1 MPMSLKTLKP
11 TKQITKWPIKMNKSR
26 PVIIYFMALWA
37 LIGLGG
43 SLLFLMQMIGL
54 EMLNQGIFK
63 IIVGVI
69 VLLFSLGV
77 FFMKPGLIKAFG
89 YLCLINAIL
98 MGVVLASS
106 LMGLKDDSVIQT
118 TIFLIIPS
126 LFFGWKAF
134 TADMTNAALYFQKK

>member
-89 YLCLINAIL
+89 YLCLINAVL

>member
-1 MPMSLKTLKP
+1 
-11 TKQITKWPIKMNKSR
+11 MNKSR
-26 PVIIYFMALWA
+26 PVIIYFMTLWA

-77 FFMKPGLIKAFG
+77 FFMKPGIIKAFG
-89 YLCLINAIL
+89 YLCLINAVL

>member
-1 MPMSLKTLKP
+1 
-11 TKQITKWPIKMNKSR
+11 MNKSR

-77 FFMKPGLIKAFG
+77 FFMKPGIIKAFG
-89 YLCLINAIL
+89 YLCLINAVL

>member
-1 MPMSLKTLKP
+1 
-11 TKQITKWPIKMNKSR
+11 
-26 PVIIYFMALWA
+26 
-37 LIGLGG
+37 
-43 SLLFLMQMIGL
+43 
-54 EMLNQGIFK
+54 
-63 IIVGVI
+63 
-69 VLLFSLGV
+69 
-77 FFMKPGLIKAFG
+77 
-89 YLCLINAIL
+89 